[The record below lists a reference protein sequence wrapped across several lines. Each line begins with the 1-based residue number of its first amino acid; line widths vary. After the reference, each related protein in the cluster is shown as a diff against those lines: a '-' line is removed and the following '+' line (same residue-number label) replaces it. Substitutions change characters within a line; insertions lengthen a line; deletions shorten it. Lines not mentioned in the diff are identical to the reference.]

1 MGQSLSGNV
10 AQLVVLGEE
19 KAAWGTLID
28 ELADRGFTV
37 RNVDDA
43 VTLLAQSSQ
52 LSPNDVLLLGHTN
65 RAPSL
70 QVLAALR
77 RDGVRAPIAFVSWQV
92 SPEQEHRA
100 FDHGA
105 DDVIDKRRGVDVIA
119 RRLRRLMKGGAQEA
133 QRAGTEIEE
142 RGPLTLRQDIGR
154 AEWKGVDLGLTYGEF
169 NVAALLVSSAD
180 RFVSYREI
188 YDRMHYV
195 GFVAGSGDNGY
206 QANVRSTIKRIRKK
220 FLHIDPAFDG
230 ILNLAGVGYRWQPP
244 GTDA

>member
-1 MGQSLSGNV
+1 MEQTLSNNV
-10 AQLVVLGEE
+10 ARLVVLDDE
-19 KAAWGTLID
+19 KAALGTLID
-28 ELADRGFTV
+28 ELADRGFAI

-43 VTLLAQSSQ
+43 RTLLAQPSQ
-52 LSPNDVLLLGHTN
+52 LSPRDVLLLGHTN

-77 RDGVRAPIAFVSWQV
+77 RDGVRAPVAFVSWQV
-92 SPEQEHRA
+92 SPEHEHRA

-119 RRLRRLMKGGAQEA
+119 RRLRRLMKDDCPGAPRTASEVEA
-133 QRAGTEIEE
+133 
-142 RGPLTLRQDIGR
+142 RGPLTLRRDIGR
-154 AEWKGVDLGLTYGEF
+154 AEWKETDLGLTFGEF
-169 NVAALLVSSAD
+169 NVTALLVSSAD

-220 FLHIDPAFDG
+220 FLRIDPTFDG

-244 GTDA
+244 CPDA

>member
-1 MGQSLSGNV
+1 MGQSLTGSV
-10 AQLVVLGEE
+10 AQLVVLDEE

-28 ELADRGFTV
+28 ELADRGFAV

-43 VTLLAQSSQ
+43 ASLLAQSAQ
-52 LSPNDVLLLGHTN
+52 FSPNDVLLLGHASK
-65 RAPSL
+65 APTL

-77 RDGVRAPIAFVSWQV
+77 RDGMRAPVAFVSWQV

-119 RRLRRLMKGGAQEA
+119 RRLRRLMKDDRHAA
-133 QRAGTEIEE
+133 SKAGSDVQE

-154 AEWKGVDLGLTYGEF
+154 AEWRGTDLDLTYGEF
-169 NVAALLVSSAD
+169 NVTALLASNAD

-220 FLHIDPAFDG
+220 FLHVDPAFDG
-230 ILNLAGVGYRWQPP
+230 ILNLAGVGYRWQPAVA
-244 GTDA
+244 DA

>member
-1 MGQSLSGNV
+1 MGQTTSGNV
-10 AQLVVLGEE
+10 AQLVVLEEE
-19 KAAWGTLID
+19 KAALGTLID
-28 ELADRGFTV
+28 ELADRGFAV

-43 VTLLAQSSQ
+43 VTLLAQSAQ
-52 LSPNDVLLLGHTN
+52 LSPNDVLLLGHAN
-65 RAPSL
+65 RLPSL
-70 QVLAALR
+70 QVVAALR
-77 RDGVRAPIAFVSWQV
+77 RDGVRLPAAFVSWQV

-119 RRLRRLMKGGAQEA
+119 RRLRRLMKGDPQDA
-133 QRAGTEIEE
+133 QRAGAALEQ
-142 RGPLTLRQDIGR
+142 RGPLALRRDIGR
-154 AEWKGVDLGLTYGEF
+154 AAWKGVDLGLTYGEF
-169 NVAALLVSSAD
+169 NVTALLVTSTD

-220 FLHIDPAFDG
+220 FLRIDPDFDS
-230 ILNLAGVGYRWQPP
+230 ILNLAGVGYRWQSP
-244 GTDA
+244 GPDA

>member
-1 MGQSLSGNV
+1 MGQTLSSNV
-10 AQLVVLGEE
+10 ARLVVLDEE
-19 KAAWGTLID
+19 KAVLGTLID
-28 ELADRGFTV
+28 ELADRGFAV

-43 VTLLAQSSQ
+43 TTLLAQSSQ
-52 LSPNDVLLLGHTN
+52 LSSNDVLLLGHAN
-65 RAPSL
+65 RVPSL
-70 QVLAALR
+70 QILAALR
-77 RDGVRAPIAFVSWQV
+77 RDGVRAPAAFVSWQV

-119 RRLRRLMKGGAQEA
+119 RRLRRLMKGDRAEA
-133 QRAGTEIEE
+133 PRADAETDA
-142 RGPLTLRQDIGR
+142 RGPLTLRRDIGR
-154 AEWKGVDLGLTYGEF
+154 AAWKGIDLGLTYGEF
-169 NVAALLVSSAD
+169 NVTALLVASAD

-220 FLHIDPAFDG
+220 FLRIDPVFDG

-244 GTDA
+244 GADA

>member
-10 AQLVVLGEE
+10 AQLVVLDEE
-19 KAAWGTLID
+19 RAAWGTLID

-43 VTLLAQSSQ
+43 TTLLAQSSQ
-52 LSPNDVLLLGHTN
+52 LSPNDVLLFGHASK
-65 RAPSL
+65 APAL

-77 RDGVRAPIAFVSWQV
+77 RDGVRAPVAFVSWQV
-92 SPEQEHRA
+92 SPEQEHSA

-119 RRLRRLMKGGAQEA
+119 RRLRRLFKDGRQEA
-133 QRAGTEIEE
+133 HRAGVEVQQC
-142 RGPLTLRQDIGR
+142 GVLTLRHDIGR
-154 AEWKGVDLGLTYGEF
+154 AEWRGTDLELTYGEF
-169 NVAALLVSSAD
+169 NVTALLVSSAD
-180 RFVSYREI
+180 RFVSYRQI
-188 YDRMHYV
+188 YDRMHYE

-220 FLHIDPAFDG
+220 FLHVDPAFDG
-230 ILNLAGVGYRWQPP
+230 ILNLAGVGYRWQPA
-244 GTDA
+244 GADA

>member
-1 MGQSLSGNV
+1 MGQSHSGSV
-10 AQLVVLGEE
+10 AQLVVLDEE
-19 KAAWGTLID
+19 RAGWGTLID
-28 ELADRGFTV
+28 ELADLGFAV

-43 VTLLAQSSQ
+43 TTLLAQSSQ
-52 LSPNDVLLLGHTN
+52 LSPNDVLLFGHTN
-65 RAPSL
+65 RAQPL

-77 RDGVRAPIAFVSWQV
+77 RDGVRAPVAFVSWQV

-105 DDVIDKRRGVDVIA
+105 DDVIDKRRGIDVIA
-119 RRLRRLMKGGAQEA
+119 RRLRRLMRDGQQGGP
-133 QRAGTEIEE
+133 RAGSEVEQ

-154 AEWKGVDLGLTYGEF
+154 AEWRGVDLGLTYGEF
-169 NVAALLVSSAD
+169 NVTALLVSSAD

-220 FLHIDPAFDG
+220 FLRIDPDFDG

-244 GTDA
+244 DADA